1 MKDTLV
7 LHPHPFPAAQLGHS
21 LLDSTGFLRQ
31 GIRHCVFDKKA
42 LTAGWQ
48 VRCGGGPEGRA
59 ALKGPPYPGSLWP
72 QDGIMPLFLFRS
84 AMVLRLWL
92 ALAALLASFF
102 LRSWVVSRLC
112 PWPRGLPVTAVEF
125 SGRYLRE

>member
-1 MKDTLV
+1 
-7 LHPHPFPAAQLGHS
+7 
-21 LLDSTGFLRQ
+21 
-31 GIRHCVFDKKA
+31 
-42 LTAGWQ
+42 
-48 VRCGGGPEGRA
+48 
-59 ALKGPPYPGSLWP
+59 
-72 QDGIMPLFLFRS
+72 MPLLLFRS

-125 SGRYLRE
+125 SGRYLREYHPPHNEGNVLEGNVGSDWETPQPTLMASTKDTPWPGLDRKGNGTQPQA